1 MVLVEEVLKLLS
13 NSISLSSFPALTS
26 YFNSPEIRDESD
38 SYLLQLFIALWK
50 RHHSIITLNNIPLIE
65 SNNDVSII
73 DGSYKDKYIDK
84 FDVFFWET
92 IRTMISLP
100 ELNHHSAATDVIFS
114 EAFCQICK
122 PSCDMIY

>member
-13 NSISLSSFPALTS
+13 NSISLYKLPALTS

-65 SNNDVSII
+65 NNDISII
-73 DGSYKDKYIDK
+73 IGGSYKDKYIEI
-84 FDVFFWET
+84 FDIFFWET

-100 ELNHHSAATDVIFS
+100 ELNHHTAATDVIFTES
-114 EAFCQICK
+114 FCQICK
-122 PSCDMIY
+122 LLCVMIY